1 MSDKPTV
8 PTKGRYLFKYR
19 GTQCLNCGHPLDISD
34 KYCPNCAQANST
46 KKLSMKDFFEEFFS
60 NLSNFDS
67 KLFTTIKALVFRPG
81 SITRDYIEGKR
92 MSYTNPFRFLL
103 SLAIV
108 YFLMITYT
116 GPYQDMDRWAAKNT
130 DQILHMDSPF
140 NFSLTSDL
148 QDSLN
153 RSEIPDSLSGSKK
166 IAKESRY
173 RDKRDSLISTN
184 PATYIVS
191 LKDSSFIDRFAYK
204 QELFIALI
212 QRDTMVTLE
221 DVHQKFGIENNLE
234 NRAAFGMASSFLRAI
249 KTPGSFISS
258 LISNLPFAT
267 FFFLPVFAVFIWLVY
282 IRKKYTYT
290 DNLIFS
296 FHNQSLLFI
305 LLIVS
310 FLVDSIFN
318 FDSALIFLLIFAIYL
333 YKAMRNFY
341 EQGRFKTI
349 LKYLFLNTIF
359 FILAGVAAFILIIGG
374 VFTY

>member
-8 PTKGRYLFKYR
+8 LPKGRYLLKYR

-46 KKLSMKDFFEEFFS
+46 KKLSMKDFFDEFFS
-60 NLSNFDS
+60 NLFNFDS
-67 KLFTTIKALVFRPG
+67 KLFTTVKALLIRPG
-81 SITRDYIEGKR
+81 RITRDYIKGKR

-108 YFLMITYT
+108 YFLMINYT

-130 DQILHMDSPF
+130 DQFLRMESPF
-140 NFSLTSDL
+140 NFKLTSDL
-148 QDSLN
+148 QDSLKT
-153 RSEIPDSLSGSKK
+153 SEISDIPGISAQK
-166 IAKESRY
+166 AKERRY
-173 RDKRDSLISTN
+173 RDTRDSIMRTN
-184 PATYIVS
+184 PGSYIVT

-212 QRDTMVTLE
+212 QRDTIVNLE
-221 DVHQKFGIENNLE
+221 DVHQKFGIEKSLE
-234 NRAAFGMASSFLRAI
+234 NKAAFGMAESFLRAI
-249 KTPGSFISS
+249 KEPGSFISN
-258 LISNLPFAT
+258 LISSLPFAT
-267 FFFLPVFAVFIWLVY
+267 FFFLPVFALFIWLVY

-310 FLVDSIFN
+310 FLVDFVFN
-318 FDSALIFLLIFAIYL
+318 LDSALFFLLIFGIYL